1 MTSPMSV
8 ETLTILEAAAT
19 LRVSR
24 RHLQSLLAK
33 GEGPP
38 AVRLGRRRV
47 IRREALNHWLAE
59 REVAHAPA
67 R

>member
-1 MTSPMSV
+1 MSSIDAGAL
-8 ETLTILEAAAT
+8 TLPEVAAA

-38 AVRLGRRRV
+38 VIRLGRRRI
-47 IRREALNHWLAE
+47 IRREALDRWLAK
-59 REVAHAPA
+59 REATAA
-67 R
+67 